1 MIAKRKKTATEKP
14 NAQDFA
20 IEAARLAANTRCKD
34 VVVLDVRSVS
44 PITEF
49 LVIATGTSARQMRS
63 VMDEI
68 EELGEPRGFKALS
81 RAVEKSE
88 NWLLIDFVDVV
99 IHAFSDEGRSYYDL
113 AGLWGDAPQVE
124 WKA

>member
-1 MIAKRKKTATEKP
+1 MAKRKKTAAQKAS
-14 NAQDFA
+14 AQDFA

-44 PITEF
+44 PVTEF
-49 LVIATGTSARQMRS
+49 LVIATGSSARQMRS

-68 EELGEPRGFKALS
+68 GDLGEPRGFKPLS
-81 RAVEKSE
+81 RAVDDSE

-99 IHAFSDEGRSYYDL
+99 IHAFSEEGRSYYDL